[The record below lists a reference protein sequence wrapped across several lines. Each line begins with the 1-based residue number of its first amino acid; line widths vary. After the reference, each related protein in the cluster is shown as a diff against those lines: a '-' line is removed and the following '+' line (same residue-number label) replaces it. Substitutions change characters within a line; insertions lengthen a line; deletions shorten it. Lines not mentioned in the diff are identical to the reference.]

1 MNIQV
6 ILQIL
11 CWISLGFLH
20 LLVPNGLVCRAG
32 ECFVKPTDPAN
43 STCPGE
49 PCYTL
54 NEYASDIATHHFGSN
69 VTVLFRSGTHAL
81 NQSIDVSGVDNLALV
96 GLNSPWITQIVCE
109 IDSGLIGLS
118 FTNISVLTIKNI
130 GFINCH
136 GSVAQGVHI
145 RMEALHFKTVV
156 NLTVTD
162 ILVRNCSEVGLGL
175 ENIMGYSEISSVT
188 FSNNHKG
195 HICIGYSDA
204 NNSHITIRNSMFEF
218 GGTPIDIFINNPLYK
233 IVLDIINITTHECM
247 SWYADVTLTIYYFVP
262 FFVDVNIKESRISS
276 SRGAAIYLNLPYGT
290 DAIHPSTIVSI
301 CIIDCTIIG
310 NQKGGVSIKVRE
322 PLSNAIQSY
331 MLFIKIVNSQI
342 TNNEIWMFDDS
353 QGSALAVIYPGY
365 RYSANVISRIVID
378 TVTFA
383 HNYVKMAVVE
393 PCHSTAEYMAT
404 VFLAYAQNIYFSNC
418 QFVGSTGTAVYAFQ
432 SVIHVHHTV
441 SFINNTACKG
451 AAMAFYGNSSLIV
464 HKGSHLHFINNHAE
478 NVGGAIFVDEKLPTA
493 AFVYHMLLHTPHC
506 FLWFAD
512 AKTSK
517 DILLN
522 ARFTFSNN
530 EAKNGGNAI
539 YGGLS
544 DTCLIAPILS
554 KDDIESRHW
563 TIFIYLRLISKF
575 EPPISKDL
583 SVISS
588 DPVHV
593 CFCENGKPNHT
604 ALLINQAR
612 YPGETFTISAVVVGQ
627 MFGAVSGSVYARFI
641 PHDSDKEVPQLEELQ
656 QVQQTG
662 STQCSELSYT
672 VLSSNRVVVLA
683 LTPTS
688 ATVLTYPDIDRLNKV
703 ISNYEYDE
711 KSQTIL
717 SLPIYINITLRLC
730 PPGFILS
737 DHPARCV
744 CDFQLE
750 KNNFTC
756 KIRDQ
761 TVLRRGTVWINAS
774 IIEKGV
780 IIYYHCP
787 FGYCSQAEI
796 GVNLEAPDSQC
807 TMNRSGIL
815 CGRCRSGLSLV
826 LGTSQCR
833 SCSNEYLAI
842 LIIFAAAGFALVVFL
857 KVLNFT
863 VTEGTING
871 LVFYANIIGANQAI
885 LFPSGRTNIL
895 TVFIAWV
902 NLDFGI
908 QICFFNGL
916 NGYWKTWFQLIFPL
930 YIWIVAALM
939 ITLSHYYTLVARLF
953 GRNSVA
959 ILATLVLLSYA
970 KLLRTIITVFSFAVL
985 KLPNDSKCVVWLL
998 DGNIKFFGTTH
1009 TPLFLVSLS
1018 FLLLL
1023 WLPYTAILVS
1033 VQCLQKYTNLKV
1045 VRWIVKLKPFFDAH
1059 FGHLKDKHRYWVGA
1073 LLLVRGVLFL
1083 IFAANPTNAPS
1094 VNLLAIAIFSILLLA
1109 YTGNVGQV
1117 YKLWYL
1123 SLLENS
1129 FLINL
1134 AVLSAASLYVQPSI
1148 SGQEAMTH
1156 ISVSIAFVQF
1166 VGVVIFHAWKAVKV
1180 TTLWRTLKIKL
1191 HRPVHVDH
1199 SENGD
1204 GLQYHSL
1211 DNMQEMQPVNLRIRF
1226 NELGELTFEEH

>member
-1 MNIQV
+1 
-6 ILQIL
+6 
-11 CWISLGFLH
+11 
-20 LLVPNGLVCRAG
+20 
-32 ECFVKPTDPAN
+32 
-43 STCPGE
+43 
-49 PCYTL
+49 
-54 NEYASDIATHHFGSN
+54 
-69 VTVLFRSGTHAL
+69 
-81 NQSIDVSGVDNLALV
+81 
-96 GLNSPWITQIVCE
+96 
-109 IDSGLIGLS
+109 
-118 FTNISVLTIKNI
+118 
-130 GFINCH
+130 
-136 GSVAQGVHI
+136 
-145 RMEALHFKTVV
+145 
-156 NLTVTD
+156 
-162 ILVRNCSEVGLGL
+162 
-175 ENIMGYSEISSVT
+175 
-188 FSNNHKG
+188 
-195 HICIGYSDA
+195 
-204 NNSHITIRNSMFEF
+204 
-218 GGTPIDIFINNPLYK
+218 
-233 IVLDIINITTHECM
+233 
-247 SWYADVTLTIYYFVP
+247 
-262 FFVDVNIKESRISS
+262 
-276 SRGAAIYLNLPYGT
+276 
-290 DAIHPSTIVSI
+290 
-301 CIIDCTIIG
+301 
-310 NQKGGVSIKVRE
+310 
-322 PLSNAIQSY
+322 
-331 MLFIKIVNSQI
+331 MLFIRIGDSLI
-342 TNNEIWMFDDS
+342 TKNGMFARS
-353 QGSALAVIYPGY
+353 QGSALAVIYPGD
-365 RYSANVISRIVID
+365 RYSANVISRIDID
-378 TVTFA
+378 AVTFA
-383 HNYVKMAVVE
+383 HNYIKMAVVE
-393 PCHSTAEYMAT
+393 PIGSYSTTEYMAT
-404 VFLAYAQNIYFSNC
+404 VFLAYAQNNYFSNC
-418 QFVGSTGTAVYAFQ
+418 LFVGSTGTAVYAFR

-441 SFINNTACKG
+441 SFTNNTAYKG

-464 HKGSHLHFINNHAE
+464 HKGSDLHFVNNHAE
-478 NVGGAIFVDEKLPTA
+478 NVGGAIFVDEKLPA
-493 AFVYHMLLHTPHC
+493 AVFSNHAQLHTPHC

-512 AKTSK
+512 AETLK
-517 DILLN
+517 DIKSYG
-522 ARFTFSNN
+522 RFTFTNN
-530 EAKNGGNAI
+530 VAKNGGNAI

-544 DTCLIAPILS
+544 DTCLVAPVS
-554 KDDIESRHW
+554 KDDVASRYW
-563 TIFIYLRLISKF
+563 TILTILRSISKF
-575 EPPISKDL
+575 EPPTEKDL
-583 SVISS
+583 SVLSS
-588 DPVHV
+588 DPLHI

-604 ALLINQAR
+604 ALLRNEAR

-627 MFGAVSGSVYARFI
+627 MFGAVSGSVYAQFI
-641 PHDSDKEVPQLEELQ
+641 PRGGDKVPQLGELQ
-656 QVQQTG
+656 QVQHTE

-672 VLSSNRVVVLA
+672 VVSSNPVAVLA
-683 LTPTS
+683 LSPIS
-688 ATVLTYPDIDRLNKV
+688 ATVLRIPDVDVLNKV
-703 ISNYEYDE
+703 ISDYEYDE

-717 SLPIYINITLRLC
+717 SLPTYINITLRLC

-737 DHPARCV
+737 DHPAQCV
-744 CDFQLE
+744 CDFQLR

-756 KIRDQ
+756 KISDQ

-787 FGYCSQAEI
+787 FGYCRQAEI
-796 GVNLEAPDSQC
+796 GVNLETPDSQC
-807 TMNRSGIL
+807 AMNRSGLL

-826 LGTSQCR
+826 LGTSQCQ
-833 SCSNEYLAI
+833 SCSNKYLAI
-842 LIIFAAAGFALVVFL
+842 LIIFASAGFALAVFL

-863 VTEGTING
+863 VTEGSING

-953 GRNSVA
+953 GRNSVP

-985 KLPNDSKCVVWLL
+985 KLPKDSKSVVWLL

-1166 VGVVIFHAWKAVKV
+1166 IGVVIFHAWKAVKD
-1180 TTLWRTLKIKL
+1180 TTLWRTLKIKQQ
-1191 HRPVHVDH
+1191 RPVHVDH

-1211 DNMQEMQPVNLRIRF
+1211 DNMHEIQPVNLRIRF
-1226 NELGELTFEEH
+1226 NELGEPTFEDH